1 MKQKLIWVSIFA
13 VAMGFFEAAV
23 VIYLRKLMYP
33 AGFSFPLAPI
43 EPGLAVTEILR
54 EAATLIMLLSAGILA
69 GRYAAERFAWFIY
82 AFAIW
87 DIFYYIFLKL
97 LIGWPES
104 FMTWDILF
112 LIPATWVG
120 PVITPVIVSLSMIV
134 LAAVVL
140 SFSSKGIRVDLK
152 FREWAGLV
160 TGSLVLIV
168 AFVWDYSS
176 FILSHFSIREI
187 FNLPN
192 DKPLYELAMTYIPRS
207 FNWILFSTGMVII
220 LATIFLTA
228 RRLRHEQQN

>member
-43 EPGLAVTEILR
+43 EHGLAVTEILR

-69 GRYAAERFAWFIY
+69 GRYATERFAWFIY

-140 SFSSKGIRVDLK
+140 FFLLQRDQG
-152 FREWAGLV
+152 
-160 TGSLVLIV
+160 GSEV
-168 AFVWDYSS
+168 
-176 FILSHFSIREI
+176 
-187 FNLPN
+187 P
-192 DKPLYELAMTYIPRS
+192 
-207 FNWILFSTGMVII
+207 
-220 LATIFLTA
+220 
-228 RRLRHEQQN
+228 